1 MIITLEGT
9 QGCGKTLT
17 ATTFCYTEFIN
28 RQMLITAFDNSKEGM
43 EDNELVALM
52 QETYGLD
59 EAKALG
65 IISSAQREVYIGT
78 TKLEP
83 IRVYANNHLNFPYQ
97 YFDAKYFL
105 EHLNDEE
112 LVNSVLLLDEA
123 YIYLDARTGAS
134 KLNKLFTYFI
144 VQTRKRGVDLYICT
158 HHVDIVD
165 KRLRRAIDVR
175 GTCRYKKEAPCQ
187 QCQGAGRLLEPIG
200 TTKKKSSNGNGHKPR
215 PKASRF
221 VGESKMPRKLPS
233 VKTGLQGVKDKDFV
247 KEVPGVPPEST
258 VEPETCPRCLG
269 YGVTGWETC
278 RLLDL
283 RTGVRKRV
291 RIFGPAV
298 YHLYS
303 TEEMIPLTKKQTN
316 IKAEDL

>member
-1 MIITLEGT
+1 MLITLEGT

-28 RQMLITAFDNSKEGM
+28 RQMLITAFDNTKEGM
-43 EDNELVALM
+43 GDSELVSLM
-52 QETYGLD
+52 QETFGLD
-59 EAKALG
+59 ETKSLG
-65 IISSAQREVYIGT
+65 IVGQAQKEIYIGT

-83 IRVYANNHLNFPYQ
+83 IKVYSNNHLNFPYT

-105 EHLNDEE
+105 DHLNDEE

-158 HHVDIVD
+158 HHIDIVD
-165 KRLRRAIDVR
+165 KRLRRAVDIR
-175 GTCRYKKEAPCQ
+175 GTCRYKKEYPCT
-187 QCQGAGRLLEPIG
+187 QCQGAGRLLEPING
-200 TTKKKSSNGNGHKPR
+200 TKKKKSGNGLKPR
-215 PKASRF
+215 PSPKASRF
-221 VGESKMPRKLPS
+221 VGESILSKAVTRITK
-233 VKTGLQGVKDKDFV
+233 VKPEEKVVQ
-247 KEVPGVPPEST
+247 VPGPTIAPTEAEV
-258 VEPETCPRCLG
+258 CPRCLG

-298 YHLYS
+298 FHLFS
-303 TEEMIPLTKKQTN
+303 TEEMIPLTKKQMN
-316 IKAEDL
+316 IRAEDL